1 MDKLGIEPSLFI
13 AQLIN
18 FTIIMVLLNWLM
30 YKPILGMLE
39 KRKKKIQEGLELT
52 EKMRLE
58 FVKMDEKKAKLMEEA
73 RGDALKLID
82 EAKKQ
87 AKSEEH
93 VILEE
98 TRKKSDDMIEK
109 AKREIAEL
117 KLSMDKQVR
126 HEAVAL
132 AVEMTKRLLGNVMS
146 KELQRTIVRKQMKD
160 LESIT

>member
-1 MDKLGIEPSLFI
+1 MDKLGIEPSLFV

-18 FTIIMVLLNWLM
+18 FAIIMILLNWLM

-52 EKMRLE
+52 EKIRLE
-58 FVKMDEKKAKLMEEA
+58 FTKMDEKKAKLMEEA
-73 RGDALKLID
+73 RIDALKLID

-93 VILEE
+93 VVLEE

-126 HEAVAL
+126 REAVSL
-132 AVEMTKRLLGNVMS
+132 AVEMTKRILGNVLS
-146 KELQRTIVRKQMKD
+146 KELQHTIVRKQMKD
-160 LESIT
+160 LESIR

>member
-13 AQLIN
+13 AQVVN
-18 FTIIMVLLNWLM
+18 FAIIMILLNWLL

-58 FVKMDEKKAKLMEEA
+58 WEKMDEKKTRFMESA
-73 RGDALKLID
+73 RIDAFKLID

-87 AKSEEH
+87 VKGEEH

-98 TRKKSDDMIEK
+98 TRKKSDDMTQK

-117 KLSMDKQVR
+117 KLSMEKQVR
-126 HEAVAL
+126 HEAVSL
-132 AVEMTKRLLGNVMS
+132 AVEMTKRILGNVMS
-146 KELQRTIVRKQMKD
+146 KELQHTTLKKQMKD
-160 LESIT
+160 LESL

>member
-1 MDKLGIEPSLFI
+1 MDKLGIEPSLFV

-18 FTIIMVLLNWLM
+18 FAIIMILLNWLM

-39 KRKKKIQEGLELT
+39 KRKKKIQEGLDLT
-52 EKMRLE
+52 EKMRQE
-58 FVKMDEKKAKLMEEA
+58 YGKMDEKKAKLMEEA
-73 RGDALKLID
+73 RIDALKLID

-109 AKREIAEL
+109 AKQEIAEL
-117 KLSMDKQVR
+117 KISMDKQVR
-126 HEAVAL
+126 REAVAL

-146 KELQRTIVRKQMKD
+146 KDLQHEIVRRQIKD
-160 LESIT
+160 LESI

>member
-13 AQLIN
+13 AQLVN
-18 FTIIMVLLNWLM
+18 FAIIMILLNWLM

-52 EKMRLE
+52 EKMQGE
-58 FVKMDEKKAKLMEEA
+58 WEKMEGKKAKVMEEA
-73 RGDALKLID
+73 RINGLKLID

-98 TRKKSDDMIEK
+98 TRKKSDDMIAK
-109 AKREIAEL
+109 AKMEIAEL
-117 KLSMDKQVR
+117 KVSMDRQVR
-126 HEAVAL
+126 HEAVSL
-132 AVEMTKRLLGNVMS
+132 AVEMTKRILGNVMS
-146 KELQRTIVRKQMKD
+146 KELQHTIVKKQMKD
-160 LESIT
+160 LESVR

>member
-58 FVKMDEKKAKLMEEA
+58 WEKMDEKKAKLMEEA
-73 RGDALKLID
+73 RIDALKLIE

-93 VILEE
+93 VVLEE

-126 HEAVAL
+126 REAVAL
-132 AVEMTKRLLGNVMS
+132 AVEMTKRILGNVMS
-146 KELQRTIVRKQMKD
+146 KELQHTIVRKQMKD
-160 LESIT
+160 LESI

>member
-13 AQLIN
+13 AQLVN
-18 FTIIMVLLNWLM
+18 FTIIMVLLKWLM
-30 YKPILGMLE
+30 YKPILSMLE

-52 EKMRLE
+52 ENMKLE
-58 FVKMDEKKAKLMEEA
+58 WEKMDAKKAEIIEKA
-73 RGDALKLID
+73 RIEGVKLID

-109 AKREIAEL
+109 AKMEIAEL
-117 KLSMDKQVR
+117 KVSMEKQIR
-126 HEAVAL
+126 HEAVQL
-132 AVEMTKRLLGNVMS
+132 AVEMTKRILGTAMS
-146 KELQRTIVRKQMKD
+146 KELQKAVVKKQIKD
-160 LESIT
+160 LESIR